1 MKGDKMKKLYLVCLL
16 FILGLV
22 SFAETY
28 TKTEQREIIKQ
39 FGMFQSALKGKKF
52 DKTAEVIYFPL
63 SYEFEDAETASE
75 NKSEFFKSLKDLTLP
90 KVDTKTNKISKYS
103 KKGNSKTCD
112 FEVTNKF
119 VSSDDSEFLENYGVN
134 TDKYF
139 VVTASYF
146 TTSDDTDLID
156 GCAGYN
162 TYFFQLEN
170 KELKLVKKVELP

>member
-1 MKGDKMKKLYLVCLL
+1 MKKLYLVCLL

-28 TKTEQREIIKQ
+28 TKAEQREIIKQ
-39 FGMFQSALKGKKF
+39 FAVFQSALKGKNF
-52 DKTAEVIYFPL
+52 PKTAETVYFPL
-63 SYEFEDAETASE
+63 SYGFEDVETASE

-90 KVDTKTNKISKYS
+90 KVDTKTNKISKYT

-119 VSSDDSEFLENYGVN
+119 VSSDDTDFLENYGVD
-134 TDKYF
+134 TGKYF

-146 TTSDDTDLID
+146 TESDDTELID
-156 GCAGYN
+156 GCADYN

-170 KELKLVKKVELP
+170 EELKLVKKVELP

>member
-1 MKGDKMKKLYLVCLL
+1 MKKLYLVCLL
-16 FILGLV
+16 FIFGLV
-22 SFAETY
+22 SFAQTY
-28 TKTEQREIIKQ
+28 TKAEQREIIKQ
-39 FGMFQSALKGKKF
+39 FAAFQSAKKGKNF
-52 DKTAEVIYFPL
+52 DKTAGAISFPL
-63 SYEFEDAETASE
+63 SSFEDEE
-75 NKSEFFKSLKDLTLP
+75 KKKKNKSEFFKSLKDLTLP
-90 KVDTKTNKISKYS
+90 KVDPKSNKISKYT

-134 TDKYF
+134 TYKYF

>member
-1 MKGDKMKKLYLVCLL
+1 MKKLYLVCLL

-28 TKTEQREIIKQ
+28 TKAEQREIVKQ
-39 FGMFQSALKGKKF
+39 FAVFQSALKGKKF
-52 DKTAEVIYFPL
+52 DQTANAVSFPL
-63 SYEFEDAETASE
+63 STEFEDVETASE
-75 NKSEFFKSLKDLTLP
+75 NKKEFFQDLKDLTLP

-112 FEVTNKF
+112 FQVTNKF
-119 VSSDDSEFLENYGVN
+119 VSSDDTDFLENYGVE
-134 TDKYF
+134 TGKYF

-146 TTSDDTDLID
+146 TTSDDDDLID
-156 GCAGYN
+156 DCVSYD

-170 KELKLVKKVELP
+170 KELKLVRKIALP